1 MSTLQKEPL
10 LSVVGND
17 DYDPN
22 TYCVDICYVCHT
34 PITELI
40 NTKLIQPCHCPNL
53 ICEICLHKYI
63 KGELCDICSQPY
75 NNTEIEIVT
84 DDSEVPSQDNPEV
97 PLPYNSKPI
106 AISCDNLK
114 WIFVLIFSIIIIGFV
129 LCFSIH

>member
-1 MSTLQKEPL
+1 MNTLQKEPL
-10 LSVVGND
+10 LSVEND
-17 DYDPN
+17 EYDPN
-22 TYCVDICYVCHT
+22 TYHVDMCYVCHT

-40 NTKLIQPCHCPNL
+40 NTKLIQPCNCPNL
-53 ICEICLHKYI
+53 ICEICLNKYEYV

-84 DDSEVPSQDNPEV
+84 DNTEVPPPDNPEV
-97 PLPYNSKPI
+97 PDNSKPI

-114 WIFVLIFSIIIIGFV
+114 WIFMAIFSIIIIGFV